1 MKIGVIIASD
11 DPMRL
16 YVAATYI
23 ATEVA
28 RGNEVGVFV
37 TGRGVVPF
45 SKGDLSD
52 YPEAVK
58 MREMK
63 VTWLEIFKA
72 AKPLGVKVAV
82 CETAAKIYGLTAQDF
97 RHLEIV
103 DEISSMYSFLEEYG
117 EKIVTF

>member
-45 SKGDLSD
+45 SKGRSL
-52 YPEAVK
+52 
-58 MREMK
+58 
-63 VTWLEIFKA
+63 
-72 AKPLGVKVAV
+72 
-82 CETAAKIYGLTAQDF
+82 
-97 RHLEIV
+97 
-103 DEISSMYSFLEEYG
+103 
-117 EKIVTF
+117 